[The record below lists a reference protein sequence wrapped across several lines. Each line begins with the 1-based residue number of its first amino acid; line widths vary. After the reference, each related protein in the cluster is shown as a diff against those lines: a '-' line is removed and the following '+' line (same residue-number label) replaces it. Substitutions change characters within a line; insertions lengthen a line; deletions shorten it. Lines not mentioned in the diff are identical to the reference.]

1 MPLDRLTPLDT
12 SFLYLEQPSTPMHV
26 GSVAVFAPPDVG
38 FDHTALTGLIEQRI
52 GLVPRFRQ
60 KVREVPGRLANP
72 VWVDDVDFDL
82 GYHVRRSAL
91 PRPGS
96 DSQLRELVGR
106 LMGRPLDP
114 GRPLWEMYLVEGLEG
129 GRVAVV
135 TKTHHA
141 LVDGVSSVD
150 ISTVILDTTPRSREV
165 RRDEWRPRPEP
176 GRLGLLAGAVSDVLR
191 RPTAALE
198 TTRANVLDI
207 RATTA
212 QVLDTVTG
220 VLSAGRLALRPAP
233 SSPMNGRVGQAR
245 RFGVARTSLEDHRRV
260 RKEHGGTVND
270 AVLAVVAGALRT
282 WLLSR
287 GEPVLPSSTLRAMVP
302 VSVRSEGHATGG
314 FVRGYVVDLPVGEPS
329 PVVRLARVSYA
340 MRGHKES
347 DESVGADVLVGLNG
361 FAPPTIHTLGARV
374 ASQFTRRIYNLV
386 VTNVPGP
393 QVPLYAG
400 GARML
405 EVFPVV
411 PLANGQ
417 VLSIGVNSYDGG
429 VYYGMNADRDA
440 MPDIDVL
447 GQLVEESLAELLG
460 TLR

>member
-1 MPLDRLTPLDT
+1 VPLDRLSALDA
-12 SFLYLEQPSTPMHV
+12 SFLYLEQPSAPMHV
-26 GSVAVFAPPDVG
+26 GSVAVFEPPDVG

-60 KVREVPGRLANP
+60 KVRWVPGRVANP
-72 VWVDDVDFDL
+72 VWIDDPDFDL

-96 DSQLRELVGR
+96 DEQLRELVAR
-106 LMGRPLDP
+106 LMSRPLDTS
-114 GRPLWEMYLVEGLEG
+114 RPLWEMYLVEGLQD
-129 GRVAVV
+129 GRVALV
-135 TKTHHA
+135 TKTHHV
-141 LVDGVSSVD
+141 LVDGVSTVD
-150 ISTVILDTTPRSREV
+150 ISTVILDPTPRPRELP
-165 RRDEWRPRPEP
+165 RDDWRPRPEP
-176 GRLGLLAGAVSDVLR
+176 SRLGLVAGAVTDLLR
-191 RPTAALE
+191 SPTAALE
-198 TTRANVLDI
+198 TARANALDV
-207 RATTA
+207 RATTE
-212 QVLDTVTG
+212 QVLGAVGG
-220 VLSAGRLALRPAP
+220 VLTAGRPAP
-233 SSPMNGRVGQAR
+233 SSPINGRLGQAR
-245 RFGVARTSLEDHRRV
+245 RFGVARTRLEDYRRV

-270 AVLAVVAGALRT
+270 VVLAVVAGALRT

-302 VSVRSEGHATGG
+302 VSVRQEGHAAGG

-329 PVVRLARVSYA
+329 PVVRLARVGYA

-347 DESVGADVLVGLNG
+347 DESVGADVLVGLKG

-374 ASQFTRRIYNLV
+374 ASQFTRRLYNLAI
-386 VTNVPGP
+386 TNVPGP
-393 QVPLYAG
+393 QVSLYAG
-400 GARML
+400 GARMV

-417 VLSIGVNSYDGG
+417 QLSIGVNSYDGG

-447 GQLVEESLAELLG
+447 SQLVEESLAELLG